1 MVNPLILRAVLWIH
15 IAVGVVALLSGGGAI
30 LSKKGSQ
37 RHRRLGVTFVLATVA
52 VVATALLITG
62 ATKDVFLASI
72 GVFSGYMVFA
82 GWRALG
88 QKRPNHGDSATTVDY
103 VAAIFMVVVGLGMVG
118 LGIRWT
124 LSSGSGRSA
133 VLIAFGALG
142 LAFAGQDIVT
152 FYRGPQLRFDWFYRH
167 IARMLG
173 GYIATVTAV
182 SAVNLT
188 MLPTLVRWLWPTVI
202 GTPLIVVWIRRY
214 QRKFGEG
221 KRPRDVAATLKRG
234 TVELSHEKSE

>member
-1 MVNPLILRAVLWIH
+1 MINVTTFRGMLWLH
-15 IAVGVVALLSGGGAI
+15 IGVGVLALLGGAGAI
-30 LSKKGSQ
+30 LSRKGSP
-37 RHRRLGVTFVLATVA
+37 RHRRFGTTYVLAMVA
-52 VVATALLITG
+52 VVITALIITS

-88 QKRPNHGDSATTVDY
+88 QKRPAHGDQPTLIDY
-103 VAAIFMVVVGLGMVG
+103 VAASIMLVVGLGMIG

-124 LSSGSGRSA
+124 LSSGSGRSS

-142 LAFAGQDIVT
+142 VAFAGQDVTT
-152 FYRGPQLRFDWFYRH
+152 FYRGPTLRFDWFYRH

-188 MLPTLVRWLWPTVI
+188 MLPTVVRWLWPTIV

-221 KRPRDVAATLKRG
+221 KKPRDVAATLKRG
-234 TVELSHEKSE
+234 TVDFPSDDPE